1 MSSVTK
7 NPMIM
12 QSALNVY
19 NWFLSLS
26 EKEKK
31 FLENAMYLNS
41 IKSDEII
48 LHNLKKELI
57 EENNILNYEQR
68 INELEKKIIGDI
80 SDKQYKK

>member
-19 NWFLSLS
+19 NWFLSLG
-26 EKEKK
+26 EREQK
-31 FLENAMYLNS
+31 FLENTMYLNS

-48 LHNLKKELI
+48 LHDLKKELI
-57 EENNILNYEQR
+57 EENNILDYEQR

-80 SDKQYKK
+80 SDK